1 MKYLFIL
8 LFASALFSTV
18 ALMMM
23 INIVLAEVDAF
34 LYNHR
39 KKRF

>member
-34 LYNHR
+34 LYSHK
-39 KKRF
+39 KKRY